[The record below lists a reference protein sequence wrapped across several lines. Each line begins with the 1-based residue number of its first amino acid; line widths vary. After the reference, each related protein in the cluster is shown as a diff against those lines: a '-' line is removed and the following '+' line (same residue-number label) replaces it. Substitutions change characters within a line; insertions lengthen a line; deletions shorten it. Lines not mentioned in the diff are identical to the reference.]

1 MAPLD
6 LEFSSRF
13 DARLRRQLLASV
25 RFSLLT
31 GAALFVVFAVWEAT
45 LEPSLLSWSAPV
57 RLLIA
62 GSLAALY
69 GASFTALRRS
79 TDVLFL
85 LGTAVSGTGVIILG
99 SRLPDGRVFVLASLL
114 LLVPFVAV
122 LASSMKAGLVGG
134 ALLLLAANV
143 GALVMHS
150 PPREFFMMHLFLVP
164 AMGAAAG
171 LASFTR
177 GARERAFR
185 LELALEHQA
194 EHDALSGA
202 LNRAAFLLRA
212 EAARAS
218 GRTAS
223 VLVLDVDHFK
233 ALNDGF
239 GHAMGD
245 EAIRRFAAA
254 VKAEVRETDAL
265 GRLGGEEFAVLLPG
279 LDQAAALVVAE
290 RVRAATA
297 ALVLS
302 FEGRQTSMTVS
313 VGVAQA
319 RSEEGLEALL
329 HRADTALYASKHQGR
344 NRVSLAALPR
354 VAPLDRNLN

>member
-1 MAPLD
+1 MAALD
-6 LEFSSRF
+6 QEFSSRF

-25 RFSLLT
+25 RFSLIT
-31 GAALFVVFAVWEAT
+31 GAVLFVVFAVWEAT

-79 TDVLFL
+79 TDALFL
-85 LGTAVSGTGVIILG
+85 LGTVVAGTGVIILG
-99 SRLPDGRVFVLASLL
+99 TRLPDGRVFVLASLL

-122 LASSMKAGLVGG
+122 LASSMKAGLAGG
-134 ALLLLAANV
+134 GILLLCANV
-143 GALVMHS
+143 GAVVMHA
-150 PPREFFMMHLFLVP
+150 PPREFFMLHLFLVP
-164 AMGAAAG
+164 ALGAAAG
-171 LASFTR
+171 LASLTR
-177 GARERAFR
+177 GARMRAFR

-194 EHDALSGA
+194 QHDALSGA
-202 LNRAAFLLRA
+202 LTRAAFLLRA

-218 GRTAS
+218 GTAS

-245 EAIRRFAAA
+245 EAIRRLAAA

-279 LDQAAALVVAE
+279 LDEAAALVVAE

-297 ALVLS
+297 ALVLT
-302 FEGRQTSMTVS
+302 FQGRQTSMTVS

-319 RSEEGLEALL
+319 RAGEGLEALL

-354 VAPLDRNLN
+354 VAPVDRNLN